1 MMIDHLDIE
10 SKIIVAE
17 CNEAKL
23 QVRKFGIPPPIGK
36 ILTFLC
42 QSCCPSITLP
52 SYARRLKASNNSMK
66 AFFLLHYTTTLT
78 GENDEDEIAYRDEIF
93 KEVTLLE
100 KKDKITNQFHFIE
113 RATQTKNNDTIE
125 TESQTDPPPMYSQG
139 GF

>member
-1 MMIDHLDIE
+1 MHYGRAGNFLGR
-10 SKIIVAE
+10 SYCLHVA
-17 CNEAKL
+17 NTL
-23 QVRKFGIPPPIGK
+23 MYP
-36 ILTFLC
+36 LTANF
-42 QSCCPSITLP
+42 QTPWRPQFSSYTSTL
-52 SYARRLKASNNSMK
+52 
-66 AFFLLHYTTTLT
+66 TTT

-139 GF
+139 GFWAFIDLISVI

>member
-36 ILTFLC
+36 STRNQYKHHINVDFLRIFAV
-42 QSCCPSITLP
+42 Q
-52 SYARRLKASNNSMK
+52 Y
-66 AFFLLHYTTTLT
+66 FL
-78 GENDEDEIAYRDEIF
+78 GESDEDDIAYREELF
-93 KEVTLLE
+93 KEVTQLE

-113 RATQTKNNDTIE
+113 RATQTKNNDTTE
-125 TESQTDPPPMYSQG
+125 TEAQTDPPPMYSQE